1 MTPPNVR
8 ETEPERRARIRGNLQ
23 RLMAAGAP
31 DERIAAYLETERI
44 TPEMEAARTPQTGM
58 ERAAGAVQAFN
69 QGTTFNFGDEIAGFG
84 GAVVDKVRNPSQPF
98 GALLDQ
104 NIQSQRDNLQT
115 FRDENPKTALGL
127 ELGGGLVS
135 GIATG
140 GAAAAGRTGLSAAA
154 RVAASGAGG
163 GALAGVGSG
172 EGTTDRLTRGA
183 VGAAAGGALG
193 WGLGRLATSRVGDA
207 VARGSDDLITALSQA
222 ADGPVAAPAVS
233 RAPVASAAPRVAKLA
248 EMDGATQGAVR
259 SIAARTGGA
268 DAVPQAKSLL
278 EELDRAGLM
287 EDVIAAD
294 VLPSGG
300 RELQRAFNVSPQ
312 AAAPGRTQ
320 LLERGARVGQRS
332 RDALTQATGLA
343 PQTTRAGVDDLVAER
358 AAKAAPVYAEA
369 AAEGAANRMTPVT
382 PQLNTFL
389 NEPDIQQVAK
399 ELLQMQQF
407 RGKQASDPEVL
418 DAIYKVLS
426 DRQGTLRTAQ
436 LANPRNMGRFE
447 GENLTRLKSQ
457 GLDAIAGDGGPM
469 PSYRP
474 AVTQFADDSRLKGAY
489 ERGIE
494 MFNKP
499 VGDIRAEM
507 AQMTAD
513 EVELFKRG
521 AFDALLERRV
531 GPASPNADLGE
542 FARQSKLAGQATV
555 NTEPAAERLRTVF
568 GEDAYQQVL
577 GAARG
582 EGRFTQTA
590 NDALQN
596 SSTARQLADMGAF
609 GQMAQEAVTG
619 NPASPGWLMRQGGNV
634 MDATRRAFDEPASRR
649 AAELLLDKPQTLLE
663 LLDQLGQ
670 SDAAR
675 RAAVQPIAGQAVRAG
690 NSRMP

>member
-1 MTPPNVR
+1 M
-8 ETEPERRARIRGNLQ
+8 
-23 RLMAAGAP
+23 
-31 DERIAAYLETERI
+31 
-44 TPEMEAARTPQTGM
+44 
-58 ERAAGAVQAFN
+58 
-69 QGTTFNFGDEIAGFG
+69 
-84 GAVVDKVRNPSQPF
+84 
-98 GALLDQ
+98 
-104 NIQSQRDNLQT
+104 
-115 FRDENPKTALGL
+115 
-127 ELGGGLVS
+127 
-135 GIATG
+135 
-140 GAAAAGRTGLSAAA
+140 
-154 RVAASGAGG
+154 
-163 GALAGVGSG
+163 
-172 EGTTDRLTRGA
+172 TRGA
-183 VGAAAGGALG
+183 VGAGLGGAFG
-193 WGLGRLATSRVGDA
+193 YGIGKLANSRVGDA
-207 VARGSDDLITALSQA
+207 VARNSDDLIQALAQA
-222 ADGPVAAPAVS
+222 ADGPVAAPVAATT
-233 RAPVASAAPRVAKLA
+233 RTAAAPVARTLA
-248 EMDGATQGAVR
+248 DMDGATQGAVR

-268 DAVPQAKSLL
+268 EAVPGARSLL
-278 EELDRAGLM
+278 DELNNAGLGD
-287 EDVIAAD
+287 EAIAAD
-294 VLPSGG
+294 VLPSGA
-300 RELQRAFNVSPQ
+300 RELRRAFNVSPQ
-312 AAAPGRTQ
+312 AAAPGRTK

-332 RDALTQATGLA
+332 RDALTRATGLS
-343 PQTTRAGVDDLVAER
+343 PRTTRAGVDELVRDR
-358 AAKAAPVYAEA
+358 AANANPLYAAAR
-369 AAEGAANRMTPVT
+369 AEGAANRMTPPT
-382 PQLNTFL
+382 PQMDAFL
-389 NEPDIQQVAK
+389 NEPDVAAIAK

-407 RGKQASDPEVL
+407 RGKSASDPEVL

-436 LANPRNMGRFE
+436 LANPRNLGRFE
-447 GENLTRLKSQ
+447 GENLGRLKQQ
-457 GLDAIAGDGGPM
+457 GLDAIAGEGGPM

-474 AVTQFADDSRLKGAY
+474 AVTEFADDSRLKAAY
-489 ERGIE
+489 EKGIE

-499 VGDIRAEM
+499 VGDIRAQM
-507 AQMTAD
+507 AEMTAPD
-513 EVELFKRG
+513 ELELFKRG

-568 GEDAYQQVL
+568 GEDAYQRVL

-634 MDATRRAFDEPASRR
+634 MDMARRTFDEPASRR